1 MHSRRPV
8 GLSSIIVR
16 SLLQTKIGVQNE
28 LIKRKAFVTKDQI
41 LSGTH
46 YKQADSKSFTSKIKS
61 ALYANTVG
69 WFFSPTPVI
78 DQGEDESDDSQL
90 IVSVDYLKK
99 KADSL
104 LHWANSINKDI
115 FSEKKLRK
123 YLTQLKLSSIDIDML
138 FAHLQH
144 SDMMA
149 SETLTI
155 SGQPVTLFKL
165 GNLGS
170 GGVPEITEKEKAKF
184 VLEQNAALLED
195 QITKTINRVQKLNN
209 DIKEMLRM
217 GSKKNAL
224 LLLSQKK
231 KLEAFWERMQGQ
243 KYQVEE

>member
-1 MHSRRPV
+1 
-8 GLSSIIVR
+8 
-16 SLLQTKIGVQNE
+16 
-28 LIKRKAFVTKDQI
+28 
-41 LSGTH
+41 
-46 YKQADSKSFTSKIKS
+46 
-61 ALYANTVG
+61 
-69 WFFSPTPVI
+69 
-78 DQGEDESDDSQL
+78 
-90 IVSVDYLKK
+90 
-99 KADSL
+99 
-104 LHWANSINKDI
+104 
-115 FSEKKLRK
+115 
-123 YLTQLKLSSIDIDML
+123 ML
-138 FAHLQH
+138 FAHLQQ

-165 GNLGS
+165 GNLGG

-231 KLEAFWERMQGQ
+231 KLEAFWERMQG
-243 KYQVEE
+243 